1 MTATRLAKKA
11 RTKAASGVPKVAR
24 SADGIIS
31 VVRSDKGMVDVLT
44 LAEAAKYLRVSE
56 TAVLQA
62 IDEQNL
68 PARRVGKDWRILK
81 SAIQQWLLAP
91 QTRRTGK
98 AVLQS
103 LAGVWKGDP
112 SVEPMLAEIYRQRG
126 RSMVEEST

>member
-1 MTATRLAKKA
+1 MTATKLAKKA
-11 RTKAASGVPKVAR
+11 RTRATSRVSKVAR
-24 SADGIIS
+24 SA
-31 VVRSDKGMVDVLT
+31 KGMADVLT

-68 PARRVGKDWRILK
+68 PARRVGQDWRILK

-91 QTRRTGK
+91 QTSRTGK
-98 AVLQS
+98 AALQS
-103 LAGVWKGDP
+103 LASVWKGDP
-112 SVEPMLAEIYRQRG
+112 SVEPMLAEVYRQRG

>member
-1 MTATRLAKKA
+1 MTATKLAKKA
-11 RTKAASGVPKVAR
+11 RTRATSSVSKVAR
-24 SADGIIS
+24 SAN
-31 VVRSDKGMVDVLT
+31 GMADVLT

-68 PARRVGKDWRILK
+68 PARRVGQDWRILK
-81 SAIQQWLLAP
+81 SAIQQWRLAP

-103 LAGVWKGDP
+103 LASVWKGDP

-126 RSMVEEST
+126 RPMVEEST

>member
-1 MTATRLAKKA
+1 MTATKLAKKA
-11 RTKAASGVPKVAR
+11 RTRAASSVPKVAR
-24 SADGIIS
+24 SANGII
-31 VVRSDKGMVDVLT
+31 DVLT

-56 TAVLQA
+56 AAVLQA

-68 PARRVGKDWRILK
+68 PARRVGQDWRILK

-98 AVLQS
+98 AALQS
-103 LAGVWKGDP
+103 LASAWKGDP

-126 RSMVEEST
+126 RPMVEEST